1 MENLADDVRIW
12 TAEKL
17 IFFFKKVNELLV
29 TTEN

>member
-17 IFFFKKVNELLV
+17 IFFKKVNELLV

>member
-12 TAEKL
+12 TAEKF
-17 IFFFKKVNELLV
+17 FFFKKVNELLV